1 MKKRPLNSITLF
13 AATHSK
19 LRKVANGTGTQ
30 VATCMI
36 NKWTAKINEKEIY
49 NGRFPPRVG
58 GRKKERKK
66 KRKLHFTTLNY
77 ALDYTLHPKLSD
89 CTLCTLNYYTYHI
102 LHPNVIVAVIFN
114 KILLHVISTCFLLRW
129 NKVKIL
135 KYPSS
140 KSIKTKPKIFPISLF
155 LALTMKVWM
164 IV

>member
-1 MKKRPLNSITLF
+1 MIIWRWNDL
-13 AATHSK
+13 THGG
-19 LRKVANGTGTQ
+19 RVKV
-30 VATCMI
+30 
-36 NKWTAKINEKEIY
+36 Y
-49 NGRFPPRVG
+49 PRVLSEDWFFFFSVLWCLAAKAFRG
-58 GRKKERKK
+58 GKNCNHLLSFSG
-66 KRKLHFTTLNY
+66 KLHFTTLNY

-164 IV
+164 IVQ

>member
-1 MKKRPLNSITLF
+1 MPAADSLAALMKKRPLNSITLF

-19 LRKVANGTGTQ
+19 LRKVVNGTGTQ
-30 VATCMI
+30 VTTCMI

-49 NGRFPPRVG
+49 NGRCPPRVG

-66 KRKLHFTTLNY
+66 KGKLHFT
-77 ALDYTLHPKLSD
+77 
-89 CTLCTLNYYTYHI
+89 TLNYYTYHI

-140 KSIKTKPKIFPISLF
+140 KLIKTKPKFFNNSLY
-155 LALTMKVWM
+155 LTLTMKVWM
-164 IV
+164 IVQ